1 MSFNI
6 ALTGINAAQKDL
18 DVTANN
24 IANVNTYGFK
34 GSKAEFSDLYS
45 NSILANAKTQT
56 GNGVQTSAVSQQFH
70 EGASLYTNNPL
81 DMRIS
86 GRGFF
91 IVGDELNSSK
101 YTLTRAGA
109 FKLNNQNYVTNSQ
122 GQYLRVYDVD
132 SQTGGVSN
140 LGLGETKPLRI
151 PQAAGAPEATRN
163 ITTSMNLDKGS
174 QYLTSSGTSAVL
186 AGTQALQPNRQ
197 SSASVTTDAAVNFP
211 LTIATGGVALEVTAA
226 NYRPWQGESQPSRVT
241 VTLPEGNYST
251 LSQVETAINQALK
264 NTAPQAGQIALATDA
279 SGKLQIASR
288 TKGEGAYIDVSFPP
302 ELGGGINSQWVNN
315 GTKDYSTNNL
325 TFNIS
330 VDGTPNVAVTLDK
343 NYQSNANGLDGMLKD
358 IENKINNALAPYEKK
373 VAVALDAKGQLS
385 ITSQSQGGE
394 SSLILSADTTGMPSQ
409 SDLLAELGLANNSSV
424 AGNDAVLDITDSKTF
439 SNSTTITIY
448 DSLGQPRQATMYLT
462 KRGIPENSWN
472 AILTIDGKPIS
483 VPGGGADTT
492 VTYPN
497 PLDTSKRLD
506 HQVEG
511 FVVTFDNKGGNP
523 TFSVDPLQT
532 ESLENA
538 GIPADGADPSQQFTL
553 SFDVLTQ
560 YVSPFEVLAME
571 QDGNTVGYL
580 TSLDINED
588 GLVVASY
595 SNASKEYLGRV
606 AVARVTNEQGLRSVG
621 GSGWIPTRE
630 SGEPVAGKPNEGPNG
645 LILSATLEQS
655 NINLTSE
662 LVDLITAQR
671 NFQANSRALE
681 VNSTLQQSI
690 LQIR

>member
-6 ALTGINAAQKDL
+6 ALSGINAAQKDL

-34 GSKAEFSDLYS
+34 ESRAEFADVYS
-45 NSILANAKTQT
+45 NSIFANARTQT
-56 GNGVQTSAVSQQFH
+56 GNGVQTAAVSQQFH

-86 GRGFF
+86 GQGFF
-91 IVGDELNSSK
+91 VVGDELNSSQ

-122 GQYLRVYDVD
+122 GQYLRVYNVD
-132 SQTGGVSN
+132 AQTGGVSN
-140 LGLGETKPLRI
+140 LGLGETTPLRI

-163 ITTSMNLDKGS
+163 ITTSLNLDKGS
-174 QYLTSSGTSAVL
+174 KYLTASGTSAIL
-186 AGTQALQPNRQ
+186 AGTQVLPPSRQ
-197 SSASVTTDAAVNFP
+197 SSASVTLNDAPVFP
-211 LTIATGGVALEVTAA
+211 LTINTGGVTLEVTAA
-226 NYRPWQGESQPSRVT
+226 SYRPWQGESQPSRT
-241 VTLPEGNYST
+241 TITLPEGTYST
-251 LSQVETAINQALK
+251 LSQVESAINLALK
-264 NTAPQAGQIALATDA
+264 NTAPQAGQVALATDA
-279 SGKLQIASR
+279 NGKLQIASR
-288 TKGEGAYIDVSFPP
+288 TKGEGAYIDVSLPT
-302 ELGGGINSQWVNN
+302 ELGSGANSQWIDN
-315 GTKDYSTNNL
+315 GTRDYSTNNL

-358 IENKINNALAPYEKK
+358 IESKINSALAPYEKK
-373 VAVALDAKGQLS
+373 VAVALDANGQLS
-385 ITSQSQGGE
+385 ITSQSQGSE
-394 SSLILSADTTGMPSQ
+394 SSLSLSADTTGTPSPA
-409 SDLLAELGLANNSSV
+409 SLLAELGLANNSSV
-424 AGNDAVLDITDSKTF
+424 MGSDAVLDITDSKTY

-462 KRGIPENSWN
+462 KRSMPENSWN
-472 AILTIDGKPIS
+472 ATLTVDGKPIS
-483 VPGGGADTT
+483 VPGGGVDTT

-497 PLDTSKRLD
+497 PLDSSKRLD

-532 ESLENA
+532 ETLENA

-553 SFDVLTQ
+553 AFDELTQ
-560 YVSPFEVLAME
+560 YASPFEVLAME

-606 AVARVTNEQGLRSVG
+606 AVARVPNEQGLRSVG
-621 GSGWIPTRE
+621 GTGWIPTQE
-630 SGEPVAGKPNEGPNG
+630 SGEPVGGKPNEGPNG
-645 LILSATLEQS
+645 RILSATLEQS
-655 NINLTSE
+655 NTNLTSE

-681 VNSTLQQSI
+681 VNSTLQQTI

>member
-6 ALTGINAAQKDL
+6 ALSGLNAAQKDL

-34 GSKAEFSDLYS
+34 ESRAEFADVYS
-45 NSILANAKTQT
+45 NSIFANARTQT
-56 GNGVQTSAVSQQFH
+56 GNGVQTAAVSQQFH

-86 GRGFF
+86 GQGFF
-91 IVGDELNSSK
+91 VVGDELNSSN
-101 YTLTRAGA
+101 YTLTRSGA
-109 FKLNNQNYVTNSQ
+109 FTLNNQNYVTNSQ

-132 SQTGGVSN
+132 AQTGGVSN
-140 LGLGETKPLRI
+140 LGLGETKPLQI

-174 QYLTSSGTSAVL
+174 KYLISSGTSAIL
-186 AGTQALQPNRQ
+186 AGTQTLPPSRQ
-197 SSASVTTDAAVNFP
+197 SEAGVTLNDAPAFP
-211 LTIATGGVALEVTAA
+211 LNIAAGGQSLEVTAA
-226 NYRPWQGESQPSRVT
+226 SYRPWQGESQPSREII
-241 VTLPEGNYST
+241 TLPAGIYNT
-251 LSQVETAINQALK
+251 LSQVEAAINLELK
-264 NTAPQAGQIALATDA
+264 NANPQAGQVALTTDA
-279 SGKLQIASR
+279 NGKLQIASSA
-288 TKGEGAYIDVSFPP
+288 KGEGAYIDVNLLGG
-302 ELGGGINSQWVNN
+302 LGGGTASQWVNN
-315 GTKDYSTNNL
+315 GTKDYSINNL
-325 TFNIS
+325 TFNIG
-330 VDGTPNVAVTLDK
+330 VDGAPNVQVTLND
-343 NYQSNANGLDGMLKD
+343 NYQNNANGLEGMLKD
-358 IENKINNALAPYEKK
+358 IESKINTALAPYEKK
-373 VAVALDAKGQLS
+373 VAVALDANGQLA

-394 SSLILSADTTGMPSQ
+394 SSLSLSAGTGGTPS
-409 SDLLAELGLANNSSV
+409 SASLLAELGLANNANV
-424 AGNDAVLDITDSKTF
+424 AGDDAVLDISDKRTF

-448 DSLGQPRQATMYLT
+448 DSLGQPRQATMYMT
-462 KRGIPENSWN
+462 KRDMPENSWN
-472 AILTIDGKPIS
+472 ATLTVDGKPIS
-483 VPGGGADTT
+483 VPGGGVDTT

-511 FVVTFDNKGGNP
+511 FVVTFDNKGSNP

-532 ESLENA
+532 ETLANA
-538 GIPADGADPSQQFTL
+538 GIPADGADPAQQFTL
-553 SFDVLTQ
+553 AFDELTQ
-560 YVSPFEVLAME
+560 YASPFEVLDME

-595 SNASKEYLGRV
+595 SNASKQYLGRV
-606 AVARVTNEQGLRSVG
+606 AVARVSNEQGLRSVG
-621 GSGWIPTRE
+621 GTGWIPTQD
-630 SGEPVAGKPNEGPNG
+630 SGEPVGGKPNEGPNG
-645 LILSATLEQS
+645 KILSAALEQS
-655 NINLTSE
+655 NTNLTSE

-681 VNSTLQQSI
+681 VNSTLQQTI